1 MRWRI
6 AMLVATVV
14 AVVLGLAA
22 PASAKGADQ
31 ATITGPGLSKPI
43 VINGNGEPG
52 SVEQLGQLSD
62 GTGLFAYMFGGDNG
76 SGQQLAAPPAGD
88 LGPQYSIAYRVPD
101 GSPNGST
108 FRQDLYP
115 SAPNG
120 PVTFTPDGQE
130 VFGNKARTGWFQPAA
145 SFGSFLTAIGIPGVT
160 AAGEPT
166 ASVSPTAPATRAA
179 LASSHSPGGMPVWLI
194 AAIIGVAA
202 LLVLATVAW
211 LGQRSRQR
219 ATAAHKAQQLGR
231 TMELQ
236 HRR

>member
-1 MRWRI
+1 MRWRM
-6 AMLVATVV
+6 AVVLAAVA

-52 SVEQLGQLSD
+52 SGEQLGQLSD
-62 GTGLFAYMFGGDNG
+62 GSGLFTFMFGGDNG
-76 SGQQLAAPPAGD
+76 SGQRLGAVPAGD
-88 LGPQYSIAYRVPD
+88 LGPKYSIAYRVPD
-101 GSPNGST
+101 GSLNGST

-130 VFGNKARTGWFQPAA
+130 VFGNKAGTGWFQPAA
-145 SFGSFLTAIGIPGVT
+145 GFGSLLTSIGVPGVT
-160 AAGEPT
+160 AAGEST
-166 ASVSPTAPATRAA
+166 ASAPSTAPANQAA
-179 LASSHSPGGMPVWLI
+179 VPSAHSSSGMPGWLT

-202 LLVLATVAW
+202 LLVLAAVAW
-211 LGQRSRQR
+211 LGLRSRQR
-219 ATAAHKAQQLGR
+219 SAAA
-231 TMELQ
+231 
-236 HRR
+236 